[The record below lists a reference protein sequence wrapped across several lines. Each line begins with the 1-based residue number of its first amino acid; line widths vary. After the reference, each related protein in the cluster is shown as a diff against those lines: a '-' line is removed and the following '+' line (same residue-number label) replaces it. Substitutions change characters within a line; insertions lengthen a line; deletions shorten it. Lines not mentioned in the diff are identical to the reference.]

1 MTVNQKTY
9 GKENSIVV
17 LEEKIEK
24 LRLASRTKTRTS
36 EIKRLQVV
44 LNRVYVEYKRKI
56 MEFEKGNYEY
66 LALLRSTH
74 GFHKILGNSLYFY
87 AFNITPK
94 LNLDAKIFSDGDY
107 EEKSQAGVIS
117 VKDLDE
123 PTEVG
128 RDAGDKT
135 NRIRFASALKVM

>member
-1 MTVNQKTY
+1 
-9 GKENSIVV
+9 
-17 LEEKIEK
+17 
-24 LRLASRTKTRTS
+24 
-36 EIKRLQVV
+36 
-44 LNRVYVEYKRKI
+44 
-56 MEFEKGNYEY
+56 MEFKKGNYEH
-66 LALLRSTH
+66 LVLLRFTH

-135 NRIRFASALKVM
+135 NRIRFASA